1 MSQYLNIFLKSDG
14 KFIPIG
20 DYSRS
25 TYLYDEFNAPY
36 EKICEYKADG
46 LREVGARLESRAN
59 DIKEYIQKLESLIA
73 IIPNFQGQEME
84 EKISAILDYKSQIE
98 EEKEELKT
106 LYSQSSVCYFL
117 ASIAEDYVSVYAG
130 VEIADPTDQDVI

>member
-36 EKICEYKADG
+36 GKICEYKADG
-46 LREVGARLESRAN
+46 LHEVGARLESRAN
-59 DIKEYIQKLESLIA
+59 DIEKYIQKLERLIA
-73 IIPNFQGQEME
+73 LIPSCQGQEME

-117 ASIAEDYVSVYAG
+117 ASIAEDYVPVYAG

>member
-14 KFIPIG
+14 KFIPIK

-25 TYLYDEFNAPY
+25 THLYDEFHAPY

-46 LREVGARLESRAN
+46 LREIGARLESRAN
-59 DIKEYIQKLESLIA
+59 DTKKYIQKLESLIA
-73 IIPNFQGQEME
+73 LIPSFQGQEME
-84 EKISAILDYKSQIE
+84 EKVSAILDYKSQIE
-98 EEKEELKT
+98 EEKEELKI

-117 ASIAEDYVSVYAG
+117 ASVAEDYVPVYAG
-130 VEIADPTDQDVI
+130 VEIAAPTDQDVI

>member
-1 MSQYLNIFLKSDG
+1 MSQYLSIFLKSDG

-36 EKICEYKADG
+36 GKICEYKAEG
-46 LREVGARLESRAN
+46 LREIGARLESRAN
-59 DIKEYIQKLESLIA
+59 DIKEYIQKLEDLIA
-73 IIPNFQGQEME
+73 LIPSFQGQEME

-117 ASIAEDYVSVYAG
+117 ANIAEDYVPVYAG

>member
-1 MSQYLNIFLKSDG
+1 MSQYLTIFLKSDG

-36 EKICEYKADG
+36 GKICEYKADE
-46 LREVGARLESRAN
+46 LREVGARLERRAN
-59 DIKEYIQKLESLIA
+59 DIKEYIQKLEDLIA
-73 IIPNFQGQEME
+73 LIPSFQGQDME

-106 LYSQSSVCYFL
+106 LYFQSSICYFL
-117 ASIAEDYVSVYAG
+117 ANIAEDYVPVYAG

>member
-59 DIKEYIQKLESLIA
+59 DIEKYIQKLESLIA
-73 IIPNFQGQEME
+73 LIPNFQGHEME

-117 ASIAEDYVSVYAG
+117 ANIAEDYVPVYAG

>member
-25 TYLYDEFNAPY
+25 TYLYDEFHAPY

-46 LREVGARLESRAN
+46 LREIGACLESRAN
-59 DIKEYIQKLESLIA
+59 DTKKYIQKLESLIA
-73 IIPNFQGQEME
+73 LIPNFQGQEME

-106 LYSQSSVCYFL
+106 LYSQTSVCYFL
-117 ASIAEDYVSVYAG
+117 ASVAEDYVPVYAG

>member
-36 EKICEYKADG
+36 EKICEYKAEG
-46 LREVGARLESRAN
+46 LREIGARLENRAN
-59 DIKEYIQKLESLIA
+59 DTKKYIQKLENLIA
-73 IIPNFQGQEME
+73 LIPSFQGHEME

-106 LYSQSSVCYFL
+106 LRFQTSVCYFL
-117 ASIAEDYVSVYAG
+117 ANIAEDYIPVYAG
-130 VEIADPTDQDVI
+130 VESADPTDQDII

>member
-36 EKICEYKADG
+36 GKICEYKADG
-46 LREVGARLESRAN
+46 LREIGARLESRAN

-73 IIPNFQGQEME
+73 LIPNFQGQEME

-98 EEKEELKT
+98 EEKEELRI
-106 LYSQSSVCYFL
+106 LRSQTSVCYFL
-117 ASIAEDYVSVYAG
+117 ASIAEDYVPVYAG
-130 VEIADPTDQDVI
+130 VEIADPTDQDII

>member
-36 EKICEYKADG
+36 GKICEYKADG

-59 DIKEYIQKLESLIA
+59 DIKEYIQKLEDLIA
-73 IIPNFQGQEME
+73 LIPSFQGQEME

-117 ASIAEDYVSVYAG
+117 ASIAEDYVPVYAG

>member
-14 KFIPIG
+14 KFIPIK

-25 TYLYDEFNAPY
+25 TYLYDEFHAPY
-36 EKICEYKADG
+36 EKICEYKAEG
-46 LREVGARLESRAN
+46 LREIGARLESRAN
-59 DIKEYIQKLESLIA
+59 DIKEYIQKLEDLIA
-73 IIPNFQGQEME
+73 LIPSFQGQEME

-117 ASIAEDYVSVYAG
+117 ANIAEDYISVYAG

>member
-73 IIPNFQGQEME
+73 LIPNFQGQEME

-98 EEKEELKT
+98 EEKEELKI

-117 ASIAEDYVSVYAG
+117 ANIAEDYVPVYAG

>member
-59 DIKEYIQKLESLIA
+59 DIKEYIQKLESLITL
-73 IIPNFQGQEME
+73 IPNFQGQEME
-84 EKISAILDYKSQIE
+84 EKISAILDYRSQIE

-117 ASIAEDYVSVYAG
+117 ASIAEDYVPVYAG

>member
-59 DIKEYIQKLESLIA
+59 DIKEYIQKLEDLIA
-73 IIPNFQGQEME
+73 LIPNFQGQEME

-98 EEKEELKT
+98 EEKEGLKI
-106 LYSQSSVCYFL
+106 LRSQTSVCYFL
-117 ASIAEDYVSVYAG
+117 ASIAEDYVPVYAG

>member
-36 EKICEYKADG
+36 GKICEYKADG
-46 LREVGARLESRAN
+46 LREIGARLESRAN

-73 IIPNFQGQEME
+73 LIPNFQGQEME

-117 ASIAEDYVSVYAG
+117 ASIAEDYVPVYAG

>member
-25 TYLYDEFNAPY
+25 TYLYDEFCAPY
-36 EKICEYKADG
+36 GKICEYKADG

-59 DIKEYIQKLESLIA
+59 DTKKYIQKLESLISL
-73 IIPNFQGQEME
+73 IPSFQGQDIE

-98 EEKEELKT
+98 EEKEELKA
-106 LYSQSSVCYFL
+106 LYSQSSICYFL
-117 ASIAEDYVSVYAG
+117 ASVAEDYVPVYAG
-130 VEIADPTDQDVI
+130 VEIADPTDQDII

>member
-36 EKICEYKADG
+36 GKICEYKAEG

-59 DIKEYIQKLESLIA
+59 DIKEYIQKLEDLITL
-73 IIPNFQGQEME
+73 IPSFQGHEME

-117 ASIAEDYVSVYAG
+117 ASIAEDYVPVYAG

>member
-25 TYLYDEFNAPY
+25 TYLYDEFCAPY
-36 EKICEYKADG
+36 GKICEYKADG

-59 DIKEYIQKLESLIA
+59 DIEKYIQKLESLIA
-73 IIPNFQGQEME
+73 LIPNFQGQEME
-84 EKISAILDYKSQIE
+84 EKIAAARSTLHLNKAMCFCKMEQWRDAISDVCLFPFS
-98 EEKEELKT
+98 
-106 LYSQSSVCYFL
+106 LYASVMW
-117 ASIAEDYVSVYAG
+117 S
-130 VEIADPTDQDVI
+130 

>member
-1 MSQYLNIFLKSDG
+1 MSQYLSIFLKSDG

-36 EKICEYKADG
+36 GKICEYKAEG
-46 LREVGARLESRAN
+46 LREIGARLENRAN
-59 DIKEYIQKLESLIA
+59 DTKKYIQKLENLIA
-73 IIPNFQGQEME
+73 LIPSFQGHEME

-106 LYSQSSVCYFL
+106 LYFQSSVCYFL
-117 ASIAEDYVSVYAG
+117 ANIAEDYVPIYAG
-130 VEIADPTDQDVI
+130 VEIADPTDQDII

>member
-59 DIKEYIQKLESLIA
+59 DTKKYIQKLESLIA
-73 IIPNFQGQEME
+73 LIPSFQGQEME

-117 ASIAEDYVSVYAG
+117 ASIAEDYVPVYAG

>member
-14 KFIPIG
+14 RFIPIG

-59 DIKEYIQKLESLIA
+59 DIEKYIQKLESLIA
-73 IIPNFQGQEME
+73 LIPNFQGQGME

-98 EEKEELKT
+98 EEKEELKI

-117 ASIAEDYVSVYAG
+117 ANIAEDYVPVYAG

>member
-36 EKICEYKADG
+36 GKICEYKANG
-46 LREVGARLESRAN
+46 LREIGARLESRAN
-59 DIKEYIQKLESLIA
+59 DIKEYIQKLESLVA
-73 IIPNFQGQEME
+73 LIPNFQGQEME

-98 EEKEELKT
+98 EEKEELKI
-106 LYSQSSVCYFL
+106 LRSQTSVCYFL
-117 ASIAEDYVSVYAG
+117 SSIAEDYVPVYAG

>member
-1 MSQYLNIFLKSDG
+1 MSQYLTIFLKSDG

-36 EKICEYKADG
+36 GKICEYKAEG
-46 LREVGARLESRAN
+46 LREIGACLESRAN
-59 DIKEYIQKLESLIA
+59 NIKKYIQKLENLIA
-73 IIPNFQGQEME
+73 LIPNFQGQEME

-106 LYSQSSVCYFL
+106 LYYQSSVCYFL
-117 ASIAEDYVSVYAG
+117 ANIAEDYVPVYAG

>member
-1 MSQYLNIFLKSDG
+1 MSQYLNIFLKSDE

-59 DIKEYIQKLESLIA
+59 DIKEYIQKLEDLITL
-73 IIPNFQGQEME
+73 IPSFQGQEME

-98 EEKEELKT
+98 ETKEELKT

-117 ASIAEDYVSVYAG
+117 ANIAEDYVPVYAG

>member
-25 TYLYDEFNAPY
+25 TYFYDEFNAPY
-36 EKICEYKADG
+36 GKVCEYKAEG
-46 LREVGARLESRAN
+46 LREIGARLESRAN
-59 DIKEYIQKLESLIA
+59 DIKEYIQKLENLIA
-73 IIPNFQGQEME
+73 LIPSFQGQEME

-98 EEKEELKT
+98 KEKEELKT

-117 ASIAEDYVSVYAG
+117 ASIAEDYVPVYAG
-130 VEIADPTDQDVI
+130 VEIADPTDQDII

>member
-14 KFIPIG
+14 KFIPIK

-46 LREVGARLESRAN
+46 LREIGARLESRAN
-59 DIKEYIQKLESLIA
+59 DIEKYIQKLESLIA
-73 IIPNFQGQEME
+73 LIPNFQGQEME
-84 EKISAILDYKSQIE
+84 EKISAILDYKIGRAH
-98 EEKEELKT
+98 
-106 LYSQSSVCYFL
+106 V
-117 ASIAEDYVSVYAG
+117 
-130 VEIADPTDQDVI
+130 

>member
-59 DIKEYIQKLESLIA
+59 DIKEYIQKLENLIA
-73 IIPNFQGQEME
+73 LIPSFQGHEME

-117 ASIAEDYVSVYAG
+117 ASIAEDYVPVYAG

>member
-73 IIPNFQGQEME
+73 LIPNFQGQEME
-84 EKISAILDYKSQIE
+84 EKISAILDYRSQIE

-117 ASIAEDYVSVYAG
+117 ANIAEDYVPVYAG

>member
-36 EKICEYKADG
+36 GKICEYKADE
-46 LREVGARLESRAN
+46 LREVGARLERRAN
-59 DIKEYIQKLESLIA
+59 DIKEYIQKLEDLIA
-73 IIPNFQGQEME
+73 LIPSFQGHEME

-106 LYSQSSVCYFL
+106 LYFQSSVCYFL
-117 ASIAEDYVSVYAG
+117 ASIAEDYVPVYAG

>member
-1 MSQYLNIFLKSDG
+1 MSQYLTIFLKSDG

-36 EKICEYKADG
+36 GKICEYKAEG
-46 LREVGARLESRAN
+46 LREIGARLESRAN
-59 DIKEYIQKLESLIA
+59 DTKKYIQKLESLIA
-73 IIPNFQGQEME
+73 LIPSFQGQEME

-106 LYSQSSVCYFL
+106 LRSQSSVCYFL
-117 ASIAEDYVSVYAG
+117 ASIAEDYVPVYAG
-130 VEIADPTDQDVI
+130 VEIADPTDQDII

>member
-1 MSQYLNIFLKSDG
+1 MSQYLSIFLKSDG

-36 EKICEYKADG
+36 GKICEYKAEG
-46 LREVGARLESRAN
+46 LREIGARLESRAN
-59 DIKEYIQKLESLIA
+59 GIERYIQELESLIA
-73 IIPNFQGQEME
+73 LIPSFQGQEME

-117 ASIAEDYVSVYAG
+117 ASVAEDYVPVYAG
-130 VEIADPTDQDVI
+130 VEITDPTDQDVI

>member
-1 MSQYLNIFLKSDG
+1 MSQYLNIFLNSYW

-25 TYLYDEFNAPY
+25 TYLYDEFHAPY
-36 EKICEYKADG
+36 EKICEYKAEG
-46 LREVGARLESRAN
+46 LREIGARLESRAN
-59 DIKEYIQKLESLIA
+59 DIEKYIQKLESLIA
-73 IIPNFQGQEME
+73 LIPNFQGQEME

-117 ASIAEDYVSVYAG
+117 ANIAEDYVPVYAG
-130 VEIADPTDQDVI
+130 VEIAGPTDQDII

>member
-14 KFIPIG
+14 KFIPIK

-25 TYLYDEFNAPY
+25 TYLYDEFHAPY
-36 EKICEYKADG
+36 EKICEYKAES
-46 LREVGARLESRAN
+46 LREIGARLESRAN
-59 DIKEYIQKLESLIA
+59 DIKEYIQKLEDLIA
-73 IIPNFQGQEME
+73 LIPNFQGQDME

-98 EEKEELKT
+98 EEKEELKI

-117 ASIAEDYVSVYAG
+117 ANIAEDYVPVYAG
-130 VEIADPTDQDVI
+130 VEIADPTDQDII

>member
-59 DIKEYIQKLESLIA
+59 DIKEYIQKLEDLITL
-73 IIPNFQGQEME
+73 IPNFQGQEME

-117 ASIAEDYVSVYAG
+117 ASIAEDYVPVYAG

>member
-1 MSQYLNIFLKSDG
+1 MSQYLTIFLKSDG

-36 EKICEYKADG
+36 GKICEYKAEG
-46 LREVGARLESRAN
+46 LREISACLESRAN
-59 DIKEYIQKLESLIA
+59 NIKKYIQKLESLIA
-73 IIPNFQGQEME
+73 LIPSFQGQDME

-106 LYSQSSVCYFL
+106 LYFQSSVCYFL
-117 ASIAEDYVSVYAG
+117 ASIAEDYVPIYAG

>member
-36 EKICEYKADG
+36 GKICEYKAEG
-46 LREVGARLESRAN
+46 LREIGARLESRAN
-59 DIKEYIQKLESLIA
+59 DTKKYIQKLENLIA
-73 IIPNFQGQEME
+73 LIPSFQGHEME

-117 ASIAEDYVSVYAG
+117 ASIAEDYVPVYAG
-130 VEIADPTDQDVI
+130 VEITDPTDQDVI

>member
-14 KFIPIG
+14 KFIPIK

-36 EKICEYKADG
+36 EKICEYKAEG
-46 LREVGARLESRAN
+46 LREIGARLENRAN
-59 DIKEYIQKLESLIA
+59 DTKKYIQKLENLIA
-73 IIPNFQGQEME
+73 LIPSFQGHEME

-106 LYSQSSVCYFL
+106 LYFQSSVCYFL
-117 ASIAEDYVSVYAG
+117 ASVAEDYVPVYAG
-130 VEIADPTDQDVI
+130 VEIADPTDQDII

>member
-59 DIKEYIQKLESLIA
+59 DIKEYIQKLENLIA
-73 IIPNFQGQEME
+73 LIPSFQGQEME

-117 ASIAEDYVSVYAG
+117 ASVAEDYVPVYAG

>member
-59 DIKEYIQKLESLIA
+59 DIKEYIRKLEDLIA
-73 IIPNFQGQEME
+73 LIPSFQGQEME

-98 EEKEELKT
+98 EEKEELKI

-117 ASIAEDYVSVYAG
+117 ASIAEDYVPVYAG

>member
-14 KFIPIG
+14 KFIPIK

-25 TYLYDEFNAPY
+25 TYLYDEFHAPY
-36 EKICEYKADG
+36 GKICEYKAEG
-46 LREVGARLESRAN
+46 LREIGVRLESRAN
-59 DIKEYIQKLESLIA
+59 DTKKYIQKLENLIA
-73 IIPNFQGQEME
+73 LIPSFQGHKME

-106 LYSQSSVCYFL
+106 LYFQSSICYFL
-117 ASIAEDYVSVYAG
+117 ANIAEDYVPVYAG

>member
-1 MSQYLNIFLKSDG
+1 MSQYLNIFLKSNG

-73 IIPNFQGQEME
+73 LIPSFQGQEME

-106 LYSQSSVCYFL
+106 LRSQTSVCYFL
-117 ASIAEDYVSVYAG
+117 ANIAEDYVPVYAG